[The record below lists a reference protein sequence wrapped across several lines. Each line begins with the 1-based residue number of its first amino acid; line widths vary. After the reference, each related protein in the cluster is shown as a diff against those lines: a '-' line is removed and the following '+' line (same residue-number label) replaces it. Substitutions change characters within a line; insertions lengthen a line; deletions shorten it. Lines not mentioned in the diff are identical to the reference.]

1 MKRHD
6 PGIAFSHNHIK
17 KSLGSIL
24 SISGWYRDTLFRPA
38 LQETLLPPLIKS
50 EYAVK
55 PKVDPKSNIENYSLV
70 THGAHLFDNLRYLGG
85 EIIGVTTNHA
95 FKYNQHSWHGLLEFD
110 HGGIGNFELTIKV
123 NSDWSE
129 GYIIHGEHG
138 SIEIKT
144 FLPFYYRPSEVHIFD
159 ARNKKYHTPLLLNSN
174 PYKCQIEDFVH
185 AIRNDGHVNPDAYDG
200 LATVALIEAV
210 KAAAVSGKR
219 HGIIDLKI
227 AS

>member
-1 MKRHD
+1 M
-6 PGIAFSHNHIK
+6 
-17 KSLGSIL
+17 
-24 SISGWYRDTLFRPA
+24 
-38 LQETLLPPLIKS
+38 
-50 EYAVK
+50 
-55 PKVDPKSNIENYSLV
+55 
-70 THGAHLFDNLRYLGG
+70 
-85 EIIGVTTNHA
+85 
-95 FKYNQHSWHGLLEFD
+95 
-110 HGGIGNFELTIKV
+110 
-123 NSDWSE
+123 
-129 GYIIHGEHG
+129 
-138 SIEIKT
+138 
-144 FLPFYYRPSEVHIFD
+144 PFYYRPSEVHIFD